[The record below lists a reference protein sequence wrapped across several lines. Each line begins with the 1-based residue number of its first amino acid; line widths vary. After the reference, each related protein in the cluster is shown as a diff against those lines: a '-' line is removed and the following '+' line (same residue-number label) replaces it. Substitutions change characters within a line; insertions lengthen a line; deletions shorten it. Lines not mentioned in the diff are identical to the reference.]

1 MVKRKMNRKNPT
13 LRITKSKIKMKN
25 EKNADQM
32 VSDRHTE
39 QIPTDL
45 HKHSAQFNTYKAN
58 NEKTDQDGFGN
69 TFI

>member
-1 MVKRKMNRKNPT
+1 
-13 LRITKSKIKMKN
+13 MKN
-25 EKNADQM
+25 EKSADQM

-39 QIPTDL
+39 QIPTDS
-45 HKHSAQFNTYKAN
+45 HKHSAQFEAYKAN